1 MLTLKKVTAIGSAAV
16 LAGGTIFAGAG
27 AAGAQGSSEVA
38 NDLQLASIALNGPVS
53 VSPNAEGGPTVTY
66 TNEGD
71 EAQQC
76 IGFTAPYSTI
86 EENDIDPRD
95 IDPNALGSLGVLG
108 TIQGGGDVSVLTVS
122 PGGEPAAVVSGPGL
136 DLVGTATTFGTGVT
150 SGLPVPAGET
160 VTWDAPAPDEPAAA
174 GIICARDGI
183 IGPRLGSQV
192 NYFGIDPQVVADQ
205 ANDILGPLGS
215 VGAGSVSGSVV
226 GAGASLTSSLAGGG
240 DAVDDADSGSAAAP
254 AGAGS

>member
-1 MLTLKKVTAIGSAAV
+1 MAHSKRIATLASAAA
-16 LAGGTIFAGAG
+16 LAGGTILAGAG

-53 VSPNAEGGPTVTY
+53 VSPNAEGGPTVAY

-86 EENDIDPRD
+86 EENDIDPRE
-95 IDPNALGSLGVLG
+95 IDPNDLTSLGVLG
-108 TIQGGGDVSVLTVS
+108 TIQGGGGVSVLTVS
-122 PGGEPAAVVSGPGL
+122 PQGEPAAVVSGPGL

-150 SGLPVPAGET
+150 SGLRVPAGET
-160 VTWDAPAPDEPAAA
+160 VTWDAPAPANESAAA
-174 GIICARDGI
+174 GVICARDGI
-183 IGPRLGSQV
+183 IGPRLGSLV

-205 ANDILGPLGS
+205 ANDILGSLGS
-215 VGAGSVSGSVV
+215 VGAGSVNGSVV
-226 GAGASLTSSLAGGG
+226 GVGAGLTASLAGG
-240 DAVDDADSGSAAAP
+240 DDTEADSGSGAAP
-254 AGAGS
+254 AGGGS

>member
-1 MLTLKKVTAIGSAAV
+1 MSQLKKVAATVSAAA
-16 LAGGTIFAGAG
+16 LAGGTVLAGAG
-27 AAGAQGSSEVA
+27 AAGAQGSSEIA

-53 VSPNAEGGPTVTY
+53 VTPNAEGGPTVTY

-86 EENDIDPRD
+86 EENDIDPRE
-95 IDPNALGSLGVLG
+95 IDPNSLGSLGVLG
-108 TIQGGGDVSVLTVS
+108 TIQGGGGVSVLTVS
-122 PGGEPAAVVSGPGL
+122 PLGEPAAVVSGPGL
-136 DLVGTATTFGTGVT
+136 DLVGTATTFGTGIT
-150 SGLPVPAGET
+150 AGLRVPAGET
-160 VTWDAPAPDEPAAA
+160 VSWDAPVPEEPASA
-174 GIICARDGI
+174 GIICADDDV
-183 IGPRLGSQV
+183 IGPRLGGLV

-215 VGAGSVSGSVV
+215 ASSGSVSGSVV
-226 GAGASLTSSLAGGG
+226 GAGAALTASLAGG
-240 DAVDDADSGSAAAP
+240 DDTEADSGSAAGGP